1 MRIIFMGTPNFA
13 VPSLEALLRSEHEV
27 VGIVTQPDRPKGRG
41 QKLAFSPVKQLAQDH
56 RLPLLQPEKMK
67 SPELLKALANWRP
80 DVIAVTAFGR
90 ILPKS
95 ILGLP
100 LKGCVN
106 VHGSL
111 LPQYRGAAPIQW
123 SLING
128 GTETGITTILM
139 DEGMDTGPML
149 LQKTVAIE
157 PDDTSAELGNRLAKV
172 GGDLLVETLKR
183 LENKTM
189 VPREQEHDKAT
200 YAPILTKEAGL
211 IDWTQSAEHIANR
224 IRGLSPW
231 PGCYTFL
238 QDQRLTIWKAMV
250 ETQTQREL
258 LPAHGPGVII
268 SIDEKSFEVLTGNGI
283 LRVTEV
289 QLVNKK
295 RMTVKQFLQG
305 RNFSVEQAFTSSST

>member
-157 PDDTSAELGNRLAKV
+157 PDDTSTELGNRLAKV

-268 SIDEKSFEVLTGNGI
+268 NINEKSFEVLTGNGI

>member
-157 PDDTSAELGNRLAKV
+157 PDDTSTELGNRLAKV

-250 ETQTQREL
+250 ETKTQREL

-268 SIDEKSFEVLTGNGI
+268 NINEKSFEVLTGNGI

>member
-128 GTETGITTILM
+128 DTETGITTILM
-139 DEGMDTGPML
+139 NEGMDTGPML
-149 LQKTVAIE
+149 LQQTVAIE
-157 PDDTSAELGNRLAKV
+157 PDDTSAELGNRLSKV
-172 GGDLLVETLKR
+172 GGELLVETLKG
-183 LENKTM
+183 LENKT
-189 VPREQEHDKAT
+189 VLPREQDHDKAT
-200 YAPILTKEAGL
+200 YAPPLTKEAGL
-211 IDWTQSAEHIANR
+211 IDWTKSAEHIANC

-238 QDQRLTIWKAMV
+238 QGQRLIIWKTVV

-258 LPAHGPGVII
+258 LSDNGPGII
-268 SIDEKSFEVLTGNGI
+268 TNVDEKSFEVVTGNGM
-283 LRVTEV
+283 LRVTEI
-289 QLVNKK
+289 QPGNKK
-295 RMTVKQFLQG
+295 RMTVKKFLQG
-305 RNFSVEQAFTSSST
+305 KNFPVAQAFTSSPP

>member
-1 MRIIFMGTPNFA
+1 MGTPDFA
-13 VPSLEALLRSEHEV
+13 IPSLEALLRSEYEV
-27 VGIVTQPDRPKGRG
+27 VGVVTQPDRPKGRG
-41 QKLAFSPVKQLAQDH
+41 QKLVFSPVKQLAQNH
-56 RLPLLQPEKMK
+56 RLPILQPEKMK
-67 SPELLKALANWRP
+67 SPELLQALADWHP
-80 DVIAVTAFGR
+80 DMIAVTAFGR

-100 LKGCVN
+100 PRGCVN

-128 GTETGITTILM
+128 DTETGITTMLM

-149 LQKTVAIE
+149 LQETVAIE
-157 PDDTSAELGNRLAKV
+157 PDDTATELGNRLAKV

-238 QDQRLTIWKAMV
+238 QDQRLIIWKTMV
-250 ETQTQREL
+250 ETQTQREI
-258 LPAHGPGVII
+258 LPDLSLIHI
-268 SIDEKSFEVLTGNGI
+268 
-283 LRVTEV
+283 
-289 QLVNKK
+289 
-295 RMTVKQFLQG
+295 
-305 RNFSVEQAFTSSST
+305 